1 MNTILQQLLSQSSN
15 QNKDENQKSFFL
27 VLDITMPM
35 ICIDLNPLQDQNEK
49 LVKLVISQ
57 RCSVFTLKHLLK
69 IIFKKTEIHF
79 SHKDAEQNADK
90 LNEKEHQMC
99 EMGMV

>member
-35 ICIDLNPLQDQNEK
+35 ICIDLNPLQD
-49 LVKLVISQ
+49 
-57 RCSVFTLKHLLK
+57 
-69 IIFKKTEIHF
+69 
-79 SHKDAEQNADK
+79 
-90 LNEKEHQMC
+90 
-99 EMGMV
+99 